1 MKQKQTSIH
10 RRNFLATTTGAG
22 LALSGLSAATPS
34 RAASP
39 AQRSTVANDTIRV
52 GMIGPGGRGIQ
63 LLKECIEFG
72 STYKARVT
80 AVCDIWNKRL
90 EAAAK
95 RVRESYSVEP
105 KSYPNYEQVL
115 ADNDIDAVIIA
126 TPDHQHSKMLKAAV
140 EAGKDVYIEKPM
152 GNVLSELNEAFAAV
166 EKSGRIVQI
175 GTQRRSDPRYRSAI
189 DIMNSGRIGE
199 IVKVDVIW
207 NTYSQYRWAKKQKE
221 LDSLKESDVDW
232 KAFLMGK
239 PDRPFDPKIYR
250 SFRLFREFS
259 SAIIDQ
265 WMTHGIDVVHMLT
278 GELYPKSVVALGKI
292 YRFHDYRENPD
303 TMQAVLDYGHG
314 GKNFLATY
322 GTCLANGAG
331 SATRVQGTRGTLEV
345 ENAWRISGDGVEG
358 DQAIKEAE
366 EIPEKPGTLH
376 HMANW
381 LDCVRR
387 RAPQDLYCPA
397 EAGYGHSIACIMTTD
412 AMWSGR
418 RMVFD
423 PSRGEIREG

>member
-1 MKQKQTSIH
+1 M
-10 RRNFLATTTGAG
+10 
-22 LALSGLSAATPS
+22 
-34 RAASP
+34 
-39 AQRSTVANDTIRV
+39 
-52 GMIGPGGRGIQ
+52 
-63 LLKECIEFG
+63 
-72 STYKARVT
+72 
-80 AVCDIWNKRL
+80 
-90 EAAAK
+90 
-95 RVRESYSVEP
+95 
-105 KSYPNYEQVL
+105 L
-115 ADNDIDAVIIA
+115 ADKDIDAVIIA
-126 TPDHQHSKMLKAAV
+126 TPDHQHSKMLKAAI
-140 EAGKDVYIEKPM
+140 EAGKDVYLEKPM
-152 GNVLSELNEAFAAV
+152 GNVLSELNEAYAAV
-166 EKSGRIVQI
+166 EKSDRIVQI
-175 GTQRRSDPRYRSAI
+175 GTQRRSYPRYRSAI

-207 NTYSQYRWAKKQKE
+207 NIYSQYRWAKKQKE
-221 LDSLKESDVDW
+221 LDSLKESDIDW

-239 PDRPFDPKIYR
+239 PDRPFDAKIYR

-322 GTCLANGAG
+322 ATCLANGAG

-345 ENAWRISGDGVEG
+345 ENVWRVSGEGVEG

-387 RAPQDLYCPA
+387 RAPRDLYCPPV
-397 EAGYGHSIACIMTTD
+397 AGYGHSVACIMTTD

-423 PSRGEIREG
+423 PSRREIREA